1 MANRR
6 NKSEV
11 KQDRTGRRHDN
22 TGKFVPKQGPI
33 ANGSHPAPT
42 KRSGGP
48 QESFPG
54 HDLPENMARELKACA
69 KGAPSDDRV
78 GAALRMHLK
87 MRGLLKD
94 AAAGKL
100 TPQGWKLAKVV
111 PEFSAEGTTS
121 KFDHRTARA
130 KWDEALQK
138 MRDSTTGQFVAAK

>member
-6 NKSEV
+6 NQDTR
-11 KQDRTGRRHDN
+11 QDRTGRRHDN
-22 TGKFVPKQGPI
+22 TGRFVPKQGPI
-33 ANGSHPAPT
+33 ANGQPPVAG

-48 QESFPG
+48 KEDSMRV
-54 HDLPENMARELKACA
+54 DLPENMAKELKACA
-69 KGAPSDDRV
+69 KGHPSEDRV

-94 AAAGKL
+94 ASSGKL
-100 TPQGWKLAKVV
+100 TPQGRKLAGAVA
-111 PEFSAEGTTS
+111 EFSKDGTTS